1 MTPSDKQVKR
11 QVEKLQG
18 CITLFKANSP
28 TKSPTKSPTRYNSFL
43 TKDSNLTGFVAFDVD
58 GRVGDIE
65 SQFKELK
72 AMVDTT
78 LLDRKGMDDA
88 LELAKKRGMNKLIFS
103 TDDRR
108 TDMCFSVRVGKRQVK
123 AGEQGRSVTIGPRC
137 FQGGR
142 AQVQT

>member
-18 CITLFKANSP
+18 CITFFKANSP

-43 TKDSNLTGFVAFDVD
+43 TKDSNLTGYVAFDVD

-88 LELAKKRGMNKLIFS
+88 LELAKKRGMNRMNMNDS
-103 TDDRR
+103 
-108 TDMCFSVRVGKRQVK
+108 
-123 AGEQGRSVTIGPRC
+123 P
-137 FQGGR
+137 
-142 AQVQT
+142 

>member
-18 CITLFKANSP
+18 CIALFKANSP
-28 TKSPTKSPTRYNSFL
+28 NKSPVKSPMRNSYL

-88 LELAKKRGMNKLIFS
+88 LDLAKKRG
-103 TDDRR
+103 T
-108 TDMCFSVRVGKRQVK
+108 RVVISNSLRQ
-123 AGEQGRSVTIGPRC
+123 R
-137 FQGGR
+137 
-142 AQVQT
+142 

>member
-18 CITLFKANSP
+18 CIALFKTNSP
-28 TKSPTKSPTRYNSFL
+28 NKSPAKSPMRNNYL

-88 LELAKKRGMNKLIFS
+88 LELAKKRGTTAVISNGF
-103 TDDRR
+103 TDANIDCSLGPGR
-108 TDMCFSVRVGKRQVK
+108 GKV
-123 AGEQGRSVTIGPRC
+123 
-137 FQGGR
+137 
-142 AQVQT
+142 